1 VQITGCAKNR
11 VRFVSIGVV
20 LLGVIAL
27 GMASCKGPDGRSR
40 FWFRKSEVGWPK
52 GVARWQEAKYPVL
65 KVDLPQVVG
74 AELINDDSL
83 CATCHETYVKKFE
96 TNVHRAQKCEGCHGP
111 GSRHVETR
119 GQEPGLILSFNT
131 LPAAQR
137 SELCLKCHEK
147 PSELA
152 HPQWRTSAHAN
163 SGVAC
168 TDCHRGHYNV
178 PPGTPAT
185 ELAGSSR
192 PQVQDQP
199 QVAVS
204 ASDESGSLDLVGFLL
219 APSRNHR
226 PVVCGTSRNSPT
238 ATSLLLS
245 RSKAVDTLSGAET
258 NVRAQEPSQA
268 ESLRGT
274 SNYMGAIAPQ
284 VCYKCHSQMREL
296 EEIAHPHQVCGR
308 NGFNCTT
315 CHDAHGKIRMETRKE
330 TCLECHKGAPTMAW
344 HSSTHNLHDVACTDC
359 HNPHPRAKVE
369 EFVNVNHT
377 SIDRPKR
384 MPMSVDE
391 PDACFKC
398 HPKIFAMT
406 SMPSHHPIKEG
417 KMTCS
422 DCHDGHGQNH
432 GNLKDGATVNMVCN
446 KCHAEKQGPFAYEH
460 PPVTE
465 SCVICHE
472 PHGTVANNLLR
483 QPANFLCLRCHT
495 GHRTSPLGPN
505 HAPLLGDVGT
515 SKPLQR
521 AFYTDCTQ
529 CHKEIHG
536 SDLPSPHVPHGFMR

>member
-1 VQITGCAKNR
+1 MTKCTKG
-11 VRFVSIGVV
+11 RFRFASVALVLMGLIAVGV
-20 LLGVIAL
+20 
-27 GMASCKGPDGRSR
+27 ASCKGPDGRPR
-40 FWFRKSEVGWPK
+40 FRFRKSEVGWPK
-52 GVARWQEAKYPVL
+52 GVARWQEVKYPAL
-65 KVDLPQVVG
+65 KVELPQVAG
-74 AELINDDSL
+74 AEFINDDSL

-96 TNVHRAQKCEGCHGP
+96 TNVHRQQKCEGCHGP

-119 GQEPGLILSFNT
+119 GNEPGLILSFKT

-147 PSELA
+147 PHE
-152 HPQWRTSAHAN
+152 PGQQWRTSAHAN
-163 SGVAC
+163 KGVAC

-178 PPGTPAT
+178 APGTPAT
-185 ELAGSSR
+185 ELATSPNVGKV
-192 PQVQDQP
+192 PVTE
-199 QVAVS
+199 VAAGEKETLSDVVNAVLGEPNDVELPARTRS
-204 ASDESGSLDLVGFLL
+204 ASISTIATNLRL
-219 APSRNHR
+219 
-226 PVVCGTSRNSPT
+226 SPT
-238 ATSLLLS
+238 KTAHHLNRRGTI
-245 RSKAVDTLSGAET
+245 
-258 NVRAQEPSQA
+258 VRAQEPSPSD
-268 ESLRGT
+268 SLRGT
-274 SNYMGAIAPQ
+274 TNYLGAIAPQ
-284 VCYKCHSQMREL
+284 VCYKCHAQMREL
-296 EEIAHPHQVCGR
+296 EEIAHPHQVCGK

-315 CHDAHGKIRMETRKE
+315 CHDAHGKIRAETRKDL
-330 TCLECHKGAPTMAW
+330 CLECHKDAPTMAW
-344 HSSTHNLHDVACTDC
+344 HSSTHNLYDVACTDC

-369 EFVNVNHT
+369 EFVNISHT
-377 SIDRPKR
+377 SISRPKR

-391 PDACFKC
+391 PDACYKC
-398 HPKIFAMT
+398 HPKIFAMN

-422 DCHDGHGQNH
+422 ACHDGHGQSQ
-432 GNLKDGATVNMVCN
+432 GNLKDGSTVNMVCY

-465 SCVICHE
+465 NCAICHE

-505 HAPLLGDVGT
+505 HAGLLGDVGT

-529 CHKEIHG
+529 CHHEIHG